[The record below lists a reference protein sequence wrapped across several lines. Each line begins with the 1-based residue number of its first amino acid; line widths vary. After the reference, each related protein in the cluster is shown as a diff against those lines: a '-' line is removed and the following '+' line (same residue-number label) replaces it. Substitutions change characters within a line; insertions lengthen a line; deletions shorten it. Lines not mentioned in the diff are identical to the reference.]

1 MNNLPSSLSFCIDR
15 AAEECC
21 FATEWF
27 VNHTNIKMIKGL
39 NECDFFFS
47 DTSEKLTEENKK
59 LHIQFL
65 EQKQQLEELN
75 DRLKFYSRV
84 RFQLN
89 EKHTCLLPTAYF
101 CIRTRVEHFYNYFI
115 AIKQKKKALIP
126 IRGENAEYQ
135 NQ

>member
-1 MNNLPSSLSFCIDR
+1 MSVIF
-15 AAEECC
+15 
-21 FATEWF
+21 FF
-27 VNHTNIKMIKGL
+27 
-39 NECDFFFS
+39 FFFS

-115 AIKQKKKALIP
+115 AIKQKKKHWY
-126 IRGENAEYQ
+126 R
-135 NQ
+135 

>member
-15 AAEECC
+15 AADECC
-21 FATEWF
+21 FALEWC
-27 VNHTNIKMIKGL
+27 VNHTNIKVIKGL
-39 NECDFFFS
+39 NQCVFLFFFP
-47 DTSEKLTEENKK
+47 DTSEKLTEENTK

-101 CIRTRVEHFYNYFI
+101 CIRIILLQSN
-115 AIKQKKKALIP
+115 KQKALIP

>member
-15 AAEECC
+15 AAEEC

-27 VNHTNIKMIKGL
+27 VNHTNMKIIKGL
-39 NECDFFFS
+39 NECDLFYFFS

-84 RFQLN
+84 RFQFN

-115 AIKQKKKALIP
+115 AIKQKKKH
-126 IRGENAEYQ
+126 
-135 NQ
+135 